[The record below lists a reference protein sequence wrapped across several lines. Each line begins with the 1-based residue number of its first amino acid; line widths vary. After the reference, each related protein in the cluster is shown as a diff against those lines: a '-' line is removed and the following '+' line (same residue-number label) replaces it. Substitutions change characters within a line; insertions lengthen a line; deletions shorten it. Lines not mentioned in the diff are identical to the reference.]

1 MSMLPIRRF
10 IVILLAALAM
20 IAAGTQA
27 AGAQP
32 GTQSDLLAATGHG
45 SGRVLIAP
53 NQADQGTFAAQITV
67 TVHGAA
73 PGTTFTVARA
83 ADLVAD
89 GVCTG
94 TTFAPFPGAV
104 LTTSAGGAGA
114 AHIDF
119 HRGAPFVSGISFD
132 VRFQLAGSDGTL
144 LESSCMT
151 VTVT

>member
-1 MSMLPIRRF
+1 MPILSIQR
-10 IVILLAALAM
+10 IILVLLATLGM
-20 IAAGTQA
+20 IAAGIQA

-32 GTQSDLLAATGHG
+32 GTQSGLGAVTGQG
-45 SGRVLIAP
+45 TGRVLIAP
-53 NQADQGTFAAQITV
+53 NQADQSTFAAQITV
-67 TVHGAA
+67 TVHDAA

-89 GVCTG
+89 GICTG
-94 TTFAPFPGAV
+94 TTFAAFPGAV

-114 AHIDF
+114 THIDF

-144 LESSCMT
+144 LESDCMT

>member
-1 MSMLPIRRF
+1 MQMLQIRRS
-10 IVILLAALAM
+10 VVMLLIALCT
-20 IAAGTQA
+20 IAAGPNR

-32 GTQSDLLAATGHG
+32 GTQSALVAVTGQG
-45 SGRVLIAP
+45 TGRVLIAP
-53 NQADQGTFAAQITV
+53 NRADQGTFAAQITV

-94 TTFAPFPGAV
+94 PTFAAFPGAI
-104 LTTSAGGAGA
+104 LTTSGGGAGVT
-114 AHIDF
+114 HIDF

-132 VRFQLAGSDGTL
+132 VVFQLAGSDGSL
-144 LESSCMT
+144 LESDCMT
-151 VTVT
+151 VTVL